1 MDFRRTGRSVWIT
14 FRVPFQILDFYHA
27 SEHLGKV
34 CGLYKNPEKGQ
45 QRYAEW
51 YQMFLDGE
59 VLQVISEMKVD
70 VHELSSSD
78 EGWKKP
84 DNEKFL
90 KARMS
95 KINGYLESHYQP
107 SPQPYTFSCPKK
119 AA

>member
-1 MDFRRTGRSVWIT
+1 VEGSCKFV
-14 FRVPFQILDFYHA
+14 V
-27 SEHLGKV
+27 GKRF
-34 CGLYKNPEKGQ
+34 KGSGM
-45 QRYAEW
+45 R
-51 YQMFLDGE
+51 
-59 VLQVISEMKVD
+59 
-70 VHELSSSD
+70 
-78 EGWKKP
+78 WKKP